1 MENNELK
8 NQIYQII
15 KEKGKITFAEFMDM
29 ALYYPELGYYQKE
42 NPFGEQGS
50 FYTSVNAS
58 SSFGRS
64 IASGFA
70 EVFQSTKIDYNICEM
85 GAGSGLLAKDILDFY
100 EKELPDLY
108 EKINYTIIEKSNY
121 LISRQKEILKNH
133 LKNNKVNWTDFN
145 AFRDFNGIFFSNE
158 LVDAFP
164 VHRIINIGGEY
175 KELFVIEH
183 NGRFEFYPDTFS
195 TEKLQEYINNMKIR
209 LTDKQIADINLHATD
224 WIEELGEKI
233 NKGLVFTIDYGFD
246 AKQLFSNFRM
256 DGTVT
261 CYFKH
266 TQNNDFFERIGFQD
280 ITAFV
285 DFSALEFYG
294 KKSKLDTVCFIPQWL
309 FLIQSGILQEMEEA
323 QTDLQRTSIKSL
335 IIPEGGFG
343 TNFHVLIQS
352 KNIAIHEDFIYKK
365 SSFDTFD
372 MLSRMF

>member
-1 MENNELK
+1 
-8 NQIYQII
+8 
-15 KEKGKITFAEFMDM
+15 
-29 ALYYPELGYYQKE
+29 
-42 NPFGEQGS
+42 
-50 FYTSVNAS
+50 
-58 SSFGRS
+58 
-64 IASGFA
+64 
-70 EVFQSTKIDYNICEM
+70 M